1 MEQQEKTE
9 QALSAKKVKEM
20 KKAEKRKQKEAKKE
34 QKAKNPG
41 KKRKKAPVIIA
52 AIIIVLIVIRMV
64 SCAFSGNAGV
74 MVSTTNAFRGDIEEN
89 VSTSG
94 KVASEEKTVLFAP
107 VSGRLSE
114 INVAAGDAVKAG
126 DVLMTYD
133 MDQMEQ
139 RLQEASLQ
147 QDKSNASYNSTMTE
161 NSKSTAKLNEA
172 NTNLAVLD
180 QQLTDYKAYL
190 KELQDKLSTSQRE
203 TQRQLSEESYDLSR
217 KAADLNKEL
226 QDGVTAERAKEI
238 NKELQDISSSQAR
251 NSYVQSIANSSD
263 YVVSMQNEIAT
274 VQEHI
279 TECENYKAEMQSQ
292 KGSSEG
298 TILNGYQSQAYAA
311 DKDLAQLTYQEAQEQ
326 YDAAKKGIVADFDG
340 IVTECTGVSGASVTE
355 GAQLITLESSQNVK
369 VSFDASKSDVAKLA
383 IGQKVDITI
392 SGNKYE
398 GEISKINRMA
408 TLNASNTPMVGVEVH
423 LTNPDDKI
431 ILGLDAKLTV
441 HTNSAQDTLLIP
453 VEAINADKN
462 GDFLYVI
469 ENGMVVK
476 RAITCGISSDEYTEV
491 LDGITDGC
499 AHGTVGGGS
508 MTQVWEYIKIA
519 LMNIRSN
526 KGRSILTMLGII
538 IGISSVIMII
548 SIGNGVKSGING
560 ELNSMAGGQI
570 AVYSNDTAENGT
582 EVIFTEEDMDAI
594 QEKVPNVKAVT
605 PSWSFSGSATG
616 RKGTF
621 DAAAT
626 FGKAGLEYSS
636 QDPIIKGRY
645 FTDSDYYTANKVCVI
660 TESSAKT
667 LFGNT
672 NVIGMSFDY
681 TLYGVTQEFTI
692 VGIRKDNASKLF
704 GMGGNGTV
712 TMEAPISTISEGY
725 GFYVDY
731 TDLLIVS
738 DGADNASQVAK
749 DVVRLLE
756 NRHGVRGQ
764 NAILVQNFNDIMS
777 QMDQILSYITIFVV
791 FVAAI
796 SLLVGGIGVMN
807 IMLVS
812 VTERTREIGIRKS
825 LGARTGS
832 ILLQF
837 LSESAIITLLG
848 GLIGIL
854 IGVAGAF
861 GICSLIG
868 FTAKVSVGTVLGA
881 SMFSSAVGIFFGI
894 YPAKKAAKLSPIEAL
909 RHE

>member
-491 LDGITDGC
+491 LDGITEEDQII
-499 AHGTVGGGS
+499 VNS
-508 MTQVWEYIKIA
+508 
-519 LMNIRSN
+519 
-526 KGRSILTMLGII
+526 LT
-538 IGISSVIMII
+538 GISLEE
-548 SIGNGVKSGING
+548 G
-560 ELNSMAGGQI
+560 MAVM
-570 AVYSNDTAENGT
+570 AV
-582 EVIFTEEDMDAI
+582 
-594 QEKVPNVKAVT
+594 P
-605 PSWSFSGSATG
+605 
-616 RKGTF
+616 
-621 DAAAT
+621 
-626 FGKAGLEYSS
+626 
-636 QDPIIKGRY
+636 
-645 FTDSDYYTANKVCVI
+645 
-660 TESSAKT
+660 
-667 LFGNT
+667 
-672 NVIGMSFDY
+672 
-681 TLYGVTQEFTI
+681 
-692 VGIRKDNASKLF
+692 
-704 GMGGNGTV
+704 
-712 TMEAPISTISEGY
+712 ME
-725 GFYVDY
+725 
-731 TDLLIVS
+731 
-738 DGADNASQVAK
+738 Q
-749 DVVRLLE
+749 
-756 NRHGVRGQ
+756 
-764 NAILVQNFNDIMS
+764 
-777 QMDQILSYITIFVV
+777 
-791 FVAAI
+791 
-796 SLLVGGIGVMN
+796 
-807 IMLVS
+807 
-812 VTERTREIGIRKS
+812 
-825 LGARTGS
+825 
-832 ILLQF
+832 
-837 LSESAIITLLG
+837 
-848 GLIGIL
+848 
-854 IGVAGAF
+854 
-861 GICSLIG
+861 
-868 FTAKVSVGTVLGA
+868 
-881 SMFSSAVGIFFGI
+881 
-894 YPAKKAAKLSPIEAL
+894 
-909 RHE
+909 

>member
-1 MEQQEKTE
+1 
-9 QALSAKKVKEM
+9 M

-491 LDGITDGC
+491 LEGI
-499 AHGTVGGGS
+499 
-508 MTQVWEYIKIA
+508 
-519 LMNIRSN
+519 
-526 KGRSILTMLGII
+526 
-538 IGISSVIMII
+538 
-548 SIGNGVKSGING
+548 
-560 ELNSMAGGQI
+560 
-570 AVYSNDTAENGT
+570 
-582 EVIFTEEDMDAI
+582 TEEDQIIVNSLTGISLEEGM
-594 QEKVPNVKAVT
+594 AVT
-605 PSWSFSGSATG
+605 AVP
-616 RKGTF
+616 
-621 DAAAT
+621 
-626 FGKAGLEYSS
+626 
-636 QDPIIKGRY
+636 
-645 FTDSDYYTANKVCVI
+645 
-660 TESSAKT
+660 
-667 LFGNT
+667 
-672 NVIGMSFDY
+672 
-681 TLYGVTQEFTI
+681 
-692 VGIRKDNASKLF
+692 
-704 GMGGNGTV
+704 
-712 TMEAPISTISEGY
+712 ME
-725 GFYVDY
+725 
-731 TDLLIVS
+731 
-738 DGADNASQVAK
+738 Q
-749 DVVRLLE
+749 
-756 NRHGVRGQ
+756 
-764 NAILVQNFNDIMS
+764 
-777 QMDQILSYITIFVV
+777 
-791 FVAAI
+791 
-796 SLLVGGIGVMN
+796 
-807 IMLVS
+807 
-812 VTERTREIGIRKS
+812 
-825 LGARTGS
+825 
-832 ILLQF
+832 
-837 LSESAIITLLG
+837 
-848 GLIGIL
+848 
-854 IGVAGAF
+854 
-861 GICSLIG
+861 
-868 FTAKVSVGTVLGA
+868 
-881 SMFSSAVGIFFGI
+881 
-894 YPAKKAAKLSPIEAL
+894 
-909 RHE
+909 